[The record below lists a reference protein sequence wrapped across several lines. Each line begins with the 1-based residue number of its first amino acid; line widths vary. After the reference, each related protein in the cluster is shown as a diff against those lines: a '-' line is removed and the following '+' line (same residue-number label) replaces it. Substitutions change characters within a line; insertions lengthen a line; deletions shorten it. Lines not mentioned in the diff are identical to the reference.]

1 MSYSDNHAVSGVLCG
16 WVGVGWES
24 FSVFCFV
31 VHCPFHLPFCL
42 VTLTHFL
49 LLLISSLPSSP
60 RFPLPAPSR
69 PTTSN
74 TTPYSPPHHIPLP
87 PSLGAITIGM
97 GQSQNNQYM
106 GRMNQFHHIMSN
118 QNQQQN
124 QNNQNNQNIM
134 SSNQGMNQN
143 QIQNQIQGLEGQQY
157 QNQNNMNRNFNP
169 NFSQNVSDPG
179 SNSST
184 STTR

>member
-1 MSYSDNHAVSGVLCG
+1 MGWGGNHFQYFV
-16 WVGVGWES
+16 
-24 FSVFCFV
+24 FSCT
-31 VHCPFHLPFCL
+31 VHSTYPLFGHANTFPS
-42 VTLTHFL
+42 LTFL
-49 LLLISSLPSSP
+49 FSSLSSYP
-60 RFPLPAPSR
+60 PFPLPAPSR

-124 QNNQNNQNIM
+124 QNNQNNQNIL